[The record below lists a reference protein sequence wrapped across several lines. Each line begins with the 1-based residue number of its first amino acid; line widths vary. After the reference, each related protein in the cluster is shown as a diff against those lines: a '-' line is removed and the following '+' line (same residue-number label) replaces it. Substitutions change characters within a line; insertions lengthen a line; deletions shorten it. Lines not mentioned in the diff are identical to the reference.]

1 MLVHDSQTI
10 QSPLQS
16 VRKSFLSPIN
26 DTPMGRLGKS
36 IETSK
41 KRMTALRNFKEL
53 THSVGSPGNMSEAK
67 TVFPGMG
74 AINDESLRK
83 SSIYSTKFVR
93 PSDKVTFKQSSND
106 IS

>member
-1 MLVHDSQTI
+1 MD
-10 QSPLQS
+10 
-16 VRKSFLSPIN
+16 
-26 DTPMGRLGKS
+26 RLGKS

-53 THSVGSPGNMSEAK
+53 THSLVSPGNMSEAK

-74 AINDESLRK
+74 PINDESLRK
-83 SSIYSTKFVR
+83 SSIYSTKFAR
-93 PSDKVTFKQSSND
+93 PSDRVTFKQISNN